1 MDADP
6 LPLLLGGDVSD
17 GVVRRP
23 GRLEYHVSALQEI
36 LQDGCGGGGAEGS
49 AGVCTTDRLDPEATD
64 ALPVKGPVDR
74 GHNVL
79 DLVPAEPEILEVLQ
93 VGCGAPCGGGSTY
106 LPELVVLSFQLFP
119 FVS

>member
-1 MDADP
+1 M
-6 LPLLLGGDVSD
+6 LWIPLLLGDNVSD
-17 GVVRRP
+17 GVGRRP
-23 GRLEYHVSALQEI
+23 GHLEYHVSVLQEI
-36 LQDGCGGGGAEGS
+36 LQDGCGGSGAEGS
-49 AGVCTTDRLDPEATD
+49 ASVCTTDPLDPDATD

-93 VGCGAPCGGGSTY
+93 AGCGAPCGGGSTH